1 VRVAIVAD
9 MEGVAQLTDPHELL
23 AFSRPYWRSG
33 RWKLTADVAAAG
45 RGLLAAGAEDVVV
58 LDAHG
63 SGNSGTN
70 LVVEELPERV
80 HVESWG
86 SKELAERGVAAMLFV
101 GFHARAGVPAFFSH
115 THVPDLRLRV
125 DGELVGENHTTAW
138 SLGLPLLGIVGNDAN
153 GRTLGSLS
161 AVPYLA
167 VQRTRASW
175 VEVEPVYPDQSASD
189 AAIAA
194 FAEAV
199 AGNGGLAVPP
209 PSGALLEAS
218 LPASEDAARALV
230 EAGWQQR
237 STTEFAVQLGAWHE
251 SRALLWAAQDAGF
264 ERWSAYY
271 RTFDLVSA
279 DTLERVHDDPLL
291 VEARA
296 AVDAWSRQT
305 HPEWLS
311 G

>member
-23 AFSRPYWRSG
+23 AFARPYWSSG
-33 RWKLTADVAAAG
+33 RRKLTADVAAAA
-45 RGLLAAGAEDVVV
+45 RGLLAAGADDVVV

-70 LVVEELPERV
+70 IELDALPARV

-86 SKELAERGVAAMLFV
+86 ASELAARGVEAMLFV

-161 AVPYLA
+161 GVPYLA

-189 AAIAA
+189 AAIAT

-199 AGNGGLAVPP
+199 ARNGGVAVPAP
-209 PSGALLEAS
+209 RGVLLEAS
-218 LPASEDAARALV
+218 VPASEDGVRTLA
-230 EAGWQQR
+230 EAGWEQR
-237 STTEFAVQLGAWHE
+237 SSTEFAVQLGAWHE
-251 SRALLWAAQDAGF
+251 SRALLWAAQNAGF
-264 ERWSAYY
+264 ERWLPYY
-271 RTFDLVSA
+271 RTFELDSA
-279 DTLERVHDDPLL
+279 DALERVHDDPLL

-296 AVDAWSRQT
+296 AVDAWLRAS
-305 HPEWLS
+305 HAEWLS
-311 G
+311 S